1 MDFIYFLG
9 TPLGYVMEI
18 IYNVVLNYGW
28 AIILFTLTIR
38 LATLPLAVI
47 QQKSTAKMSAFQP
60 LMTEIQQKYKND
72 KDKQTEELTKIQTE
86 FGYNPLA
93 GCLPMFLNFFIMF
106 GVIEVMYRPLQ
117 RIFHFSSEKFEQAEV
132 ILTELGVQFTIV
144 NRDTN
149 IVQQILSGN
158 QDIISIFSE
167 QELASINAFANN
179 MNFFGI
185 DLLQVPQLSLAAEN
199 LPLLIFPILSVI
211 TMFAST
217 IISMRASGQSSQL
230 KGSMKVMMYAM
241 PLLFVSFCFTV
252 PCAFS
257 LYYTV
262 SNLIMMIQS
271 MVMRKFYD
279 PAKMK
284 VEFEKVIAEKRKEQR
299 QGVKTTVVKVVD
311 EKTGTTKEEKLT
323 ATELNRRRLEL
334 ARKLD
339 EEKYGE

>member
-1 MDFIYFLG
+1 
-9 TPLGYVMEI
+9 MEI

-38 LATLPLAVI
+38 LATLPLAVM

-72 KDKQTEELTKIQTE
+72 KDKQTEELTKLQTE

-106 GVIEVMYRPLQ
+106 GVIEVVYRPLQ
-117 RIFHFSSEKFEQAEV
+117 RIFHLPNESFEAAEV
-132 ILTELGVQFTIV
+132 VLTDMGINFSIV

-149 IVQQILSGN
+149 IVQQILAGN
-158 QDIISIFSE
+158 QDIIATFSAQDLSIITDF
-167 QELASINAFANN
+167 ASN
-179 MNFFGI
+179 MNFYGI

-217 IISMRASGQSSQL
+217 IISMRASGQSSQM

-284 VEFEKVIAEKRKEQR
+284 VEFETKIAEKRKEQR
-299 QGVKTTVVKVVD
+299 QGVKKTVVKVID
-311 EKTGTTKEEKLT
+311 EATGETKEENLT
-323 ATELNRRRLEL
+323 ATELNRRRLEM